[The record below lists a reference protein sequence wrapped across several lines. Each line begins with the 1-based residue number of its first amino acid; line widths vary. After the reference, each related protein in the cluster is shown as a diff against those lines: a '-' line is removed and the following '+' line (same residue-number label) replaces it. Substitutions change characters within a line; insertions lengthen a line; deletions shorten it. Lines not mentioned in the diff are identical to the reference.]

1 VEFKPDTLF
10 SPCWRD
16 LQNDIWYSIVQTR
29 AQEQG
34 GWKFKWVVLANLRWW
49 SCILRQCVSEMR
61 MITDDVR
68 RWVRFLSSL
77 CQLNMVPYKSRRL
90 FWRFSNETKLF
101 LKHQYLLL
109 VVRVTVLKAAVDCF
123 HKNQLLMALKL
134 NLDSCW
140 GIAEITGPYLCKN
153 MFKTELSS
161 FWILVH
167 TSALGPIS
175 KIFRCKPCEAY

>member
-1 VEFKPDTLF
+1 MNITHEVSNHHLHH
-10 SPCWRD
+10 
-16 LQNDIWYSIVQTR
+16 DIWYSIVQTR

-34 GWKFKWVVLANLRWW
+34 GWKFKQEWRWPIWGGDAASWDNVCPRWGW
-49 SCILRQCVSEMR
+49 SQMMSQGGWGI
-61 MITDDVR
+61 
-68 RWVRFLSSL
+68 LSSL
-77 CQLNMVPYKSRRL
+77 CQLNMVPYKSRRK

-109 VVRVTVLKAAVDCF
+109 VVRVTLLKTAVDCF

-167 TSALGPIS
+167 TSALGPIT

>member
-1 VEFKPDTLF
+1 MLWFAFNITSSTSSFDCLF
-10 SPCWRD
+10 ENLHWK
-16 LQNDIWYSIVQTR
+16 SITS
-29 AQEQG
+29 G
-34 GWKFKWVVLANLRWW
+34 T
-49 SCILRQCVSEMR
+49 I
-61 MITDDVR
+61 R
-68 RWVRFLSSL
+68 RWARFCSSL

-109 VVRVTVLKAAVDCF
+109 VVSVALLKTAVDCF

-161 FWILVH
+161 F
-167 TSALGPIS
+167 
-175 KIFRCKPCEAY
+175 